1 MPHPFGLLIRGI
13 SAAMGW
19 CLLLGMMSALPLSDL
34 LYLTV
39 QRAGV
44 WGVSVLVMAALILG
58 HHFYSRHQRRSR
70 LLGSSCYGLR
80 VSLGTFPIHVEAS
93 EPGSA
98 SKSGSIWSQDLSIPE
113 SHAELCESLSS
124 SMTVGERTAAWAET
138 LRWRAESA
146 ACRDIGP
153 GGARHQ
159 PLPADK
165 TYRVDPDDPLLPV
178 LGVIRHL
185 PEERR
190 NHSLVWLKAF
200 RELPFQEQHVLSQV
214 LAFLDNPQ
222 DAPLCRIGPDR
233 LKLTVR
239 CHRTAALLALVANRA
254 DVNTTVNDTPVATG
268 PVTPVAESGVYAR
281 FYDLMH
287 TPGRLNGQK
296 QAERLGFLHGEHL
309 YLHWRMLLETLSED
323 GESPSA
329 IATVLVRELTESNLM
344 LTRWNGHEYPPEEA
358 RFRVVFRGKLGA
370 QEHENIFDE
379 MLILCW
385 QAQLPLLS
393 RVRDSRFVPEIL
405 GHYREDGGNVPPS
418 GETISAEIG
427 EEGIEVGLTIA
438 HPQDDGSE
446 ALSGPDAEQLRDTI
460 AGKLQAMLEAAEDP
474 SQAPV
479 RRNTDGEG
487 RIWFYVSHA
496 SIREGLVEGVT
507 EGQVRA
513 LVNAMTPGVSSVRN
527 RSKRRVY
534 GFCLLKGGV
543 GL

>member
-1 MPHPFGLLIRGI
+1 MSELLH
-13 SAAMGW
+13 
-19 CLLLGMMSALPLSDL
+19 
-34 LYLTV
+34 LTV

-44 WGVSVLVMAALILG
+44 WGVSILVMAALILG
-58 HHFYSRHQRRSR
+58 CHFYARHQRLSR

-80 VSLGTFPIHVEAS
+80 VSLGTFPIHVDAS
-93 EPGSA
+93 ESDSA
-98 SKSGSIWSQDLSIPE
+98 SKSGGIWSHDLSLPE
-113 SHAELCESLSS
+113 SHAALCGSLSGW
-124 SMTVGERTAAWAET
+124 MTAGEKIAAWAVIR
-138 LRWRAESA
+138 RWRAGSA
-146 ACRDIGP
+146 ACHDIGS
-153 GGARHQ
+153 GGVRHQ
-159 PLPADK
+159 PLPADN

-178 LGVIRHL
+178 LGLVRHL

-190 NHSLVWLKAF
+190 NRSLVWLKAF

-222 DAPLCRIGPDR
+222 DAPSCRIGPDR

-239 CHRTAALLALVANRA
+239 CHRTAALLALVANSSDLNA
-254 DVNTTVNDTPVATG
+254 TVADTPAARGPAT
-268 PVTPVAESGVYAR
+268 PVTEPGVYAR
-281 FYDLMH
+281 LYDLMH
-287 TPGRLNGQK
+287 ATGRLNGQK
-296 QAERLGFLHGEHL
+296 QAERLGFLHGEHV

-329 IATVLVRELTESNLM
+329 VATGLVRELTERNLM
-344 LTRWNGHEYPPEEA
+344 LTRWNGREYSPEDA

-385 QAQLPLLS
+385 LPQLPLLS

-405 GHYREDGGNVPPS
+405 GHYREDERKAPPS
-418 GETISAEIG
+418 GEAISAEVG
-427 EEGIEVGLTIA
+427 EDVIEVGLTIA
-438 HPQDDGSE
+438 HPQDDCSE

-487 RIWFYVSHA
+487 RTWFYVSHA

-513 LVNAMTPGVSSVRN
+513 LVNAMTPGISSVRN
-527 RSKRRVY
+527 RNKKRVY
-534 GFCLLKGGV
+534 GFCQCV
-543 GL
+543 HDNAAQTTIPV